1 MSTIKIYAFSDEAS
15 TILEEQIAALKRN
28 NLNGMEIRSVDNE
41 NIADISIEKAKEIKK
56 QLDDAGLEV
65 WSLGSPY
72 GKIQIDGDFDGHI
85 EKLKKSFQ
93 VAQVLG
99 TKNIRMFS
107 FYMPKD
113 GEYKDYKNQVIDKL
127 GKMAELAKENG
138 IYLCHENEK
147 GIYGDVAERCLEI
160 FKAVPYLKGV
170 FDPANFIQCG
180 QDIKEAWDLLKD
192 YIFYM
197 HIKDA
202 THEGDIV
209 PSGAGI
215 GNIAYIAKEFI
226 KKGGTS
232 FTIEPHLTVFR
243 GLADLEQEGET
254 SKVGQRFVYANSN
267 EAFDAACAAFK
278 EQIS

>member
-1 MSTIKIYAFSDEAS
+1 MCNIKIYAFSDEAS
-15 TILEEQIAALKRN
+15 PVLQEQIAALKRN

-72 GKIQIDGDFDGHI
+72 GKIQIDGDFDEHI

-107 FYMPKD
+107 FYMPKNKD
-113 GEYKDYKNQVIDKL
+113 YKDYKNQVIDKL
-127 GKMAELAKENG
+127 GKMTELAKENG

-147 GIYGDVAERCLEI
+147 GIYGDVAERCLEL
-160 FKAVPYLKGV
+160 FKAVPDLKGV
-170 FDPANFIQCG
+170 FDPANFVQCG
-180 QDIKEAWDLLKD
+180 QDTKEAWNLLKD

-202 THEGDIV
+202 TREGDIV
-209 PSGAGI
+209 PSGAGA
-215 GNIAYIAKEFI
+215 GNIAYVAKEFI
-226 KKGGTS
+226 KKGGNC
-232 FTIEPHLTVFR
+232 FTMEPHLTVFS

-254 SKVGQRFVYANSN
+254 SKVGQRFVYADAN
-267 EAFDAACAAFK
+267 EAFDAACVAFK
-278 EQIS
+278 EQLK